1 MYIFPQ
7 NYNFKN
13 KLFGLIDYSTIIF
26 NIIWFLFLYSL
37 FSLLINSFYL
47 KLCIFIIFSFPIFL
61 ISIIGFN
68 SENVLYVLLYILKF
82 LKNKHVYF
90 YLKY

>member
-26 NIIWFLFLYSL
+26 NIIWCLFVYSF
-37 FSLLINSFYL
+37 FSIFINSLYIKMCL
-47 KLCIFIIFSFPIFL
+47 IIIFAFPL
-61 ISIIGFN
+61 LLLSIIGIN
-68 SENVLYVLLYILKF
+68 NENILYVLFYMIKFIKNRRVLLYF
-82 LKNKHVYF
+82 
-90 YLKY
+90 KY